1 MLHTQVF
8 YLHHRKLQTGDNT
21 KMYII
26 CSVRKNQR
34 SLLLALIAAS
44 SDASFAY
51 LPSHLCGILI
61 MPLHGVLTCGKTD
74 AGMEHTK
81 WGIII
86 IVFSILGGGTILGLI
101 GGILALVYS
110 PRPVGSA
117 PNAQPY
123 SPYSQPAPQQPITR
137 ICPQCGRVLDED
149 VKFCPHC
156 GRQLS

>member
-1 MLHTQVF
+1 MYNQSVQVQEKPTAA
-8 YLHHRKLQTGDNT
+8 Y
-21 KMYII
+21 Y
-26 CSVRKNQR
+26 
-34 SLLLALIAAS
+34 LALIGGIIGLIVGIFTLLLFVGIWIIAAS
-44 SDASFAY
+44 AV
-51 LPSHLCGILI
+51 
-61 MPLHGVLTCGKTD
+61 VLYSAQKLMQEP
-74 AGMEHTK
+74 MEHTK